1 MEIQLAAERFSSLRG
16 THNKVPKF
24 SLSINARGGKKCVGS
39 QGHLRDSPLYIG
51 RLVLEHAHMWCST
64 EPCSSSNQSETVR
77 LDQKLQTSYFHS
89 SSICRL
95 FYSTNCCKCN
105 MSGKYCK
112 FCITV
117 QADAVRRLLLSE
129 EIKPKKLCL
138 HVRKKSF
145 SKVVTG

>member
-1 MEIQLAAERFSSLRG
+1 MLEEGKSVSVARVTSGTTPSTSAGWFWNMHTCGAALSPVLLQIS
-16 THNKVPKF
+16 PK
-24 SLSINARGGKKCVGS
+24 L
-39 QGHLRDSPLYIG
+39 LDS
-51 RLVLEHAHMWCST
+51 T
-64 EPCSSSNQSETVR
+64 
-77 LDQKLQTSYFHS
+77 QKLQTSYFHS

-129 EIKPKKLCL
+129 EIKPKKFCL